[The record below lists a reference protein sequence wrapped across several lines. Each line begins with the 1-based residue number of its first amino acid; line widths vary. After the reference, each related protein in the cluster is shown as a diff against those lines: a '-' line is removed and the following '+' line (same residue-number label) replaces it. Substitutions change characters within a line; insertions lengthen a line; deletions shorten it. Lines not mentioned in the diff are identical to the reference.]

1 MNRFFRS
8 FLLTSFAAFAGAAL
22 CGSVHAKAIEG
33 VVNINTASV
42 KELTLLPGIGKSKA
56 EQIVQMRQAKPF
68 AAVEDLKAVKGL
80 GVKRLEALRPHLVL
94 NGPTTAKTLPGAKKS
109 ASNPAMNSGPPPPA
123 SPKI

>member
-8 FLLTSFAAFAGAAL
+8 FLLTSFAAFIGAVL

-80 GVKRLEALRPHLVL
+80 GAKRLEALRPHLVL
-94 NGPTTAKTLPGAKKS
+94 NGPTTAKTLPSVKKS
-109 ASNPAMNSGPPPPA
+109 QNATPGASGAPPPP
-123 SPKI
+123 KI